1 MNNPAV
7 HIMVDAHVHI
17 HEHFQLDR
25 LFLIC
30 LQNFRKALNQYQIY
44 TPFDAF
50 LLLTESAGVN
60 QFERLVKMIETENDD
75 RDFTVSATKE
85 SSTVCITTGGGQ
97 HLYVVAGKQIV
108 TSEKLEVLALGYHD
122 NYPDGRSLSYVLEDL
137 NTSRCLRVL
146 PWGAGKWLG
155 RRGQIIESLISSWN
169 NDQLFLG
176 DNGNRPSFWPLPG
189 LFGQAY
195 KKNIHN
201 LPGSDPL
208 PFTGQEKK
216 VGSFGFFLR
225 GHVEHE
231 KPFGSLINQVTS
243 AADPVITFG
252 APESFTPFV
261 KNQISMQIVKRCR

>member
-1 MNNPAV
+1 
-7 HIMVDAHVHI
+7 
-17 HEHFQLDR
+17 
-25 LFLIC
+25 
-30 LQNFRKALNQYQIY
+30 
-44 TPFDAF
+44 
-50 LLLTESAGVN
+50 
-60 QFERLVKMIETENDD
+60 MIETENDD